1 MIKATEI
8 NCSGCRACENVCP
21 THCISFLQNKNGFLI
36 PYVDVDLCVKCGLC
50 EKTCPIHSGIDR
62 FQVKKVYAAYAVRK
76 EAVNSTSGGIFYI
89 LSDSF
94 IVKGGIVFGAAY
106 DSLFN
111 LQIREARNRED
122 LIRLQGSKYFQAD
135 TADTYETVKQHLGR
149 GKKVLYSGTPCQIAG
164 LRNALEKT
172 DVKNLLTIE
181 IICHGVPS
189 PLMFKDYIKWLEAK
203 KKKQISSYQ
212 FRTKKISK
220 RDFQCLIRYTDG
232 NEEIISGFRDPFYKK
247 FMASVTCR
255 EICYE
260 CPFAQKN
267 RVADITLGDFWN
279 IEDLDIC
286 FGKKS
291 RVSVVL
297 LNTKA
302 GEKAWNEI
310 IDSIIARETDWK
322 LVVKGNG
329 NLQSATLKP
338 DNYFAYGDI
347 ENKYEFFEAVF
358 KEKRNKKKE
367 IFNRLPVILRRV
379 LKKVL

>member
-21 THCISFLQNKNGFLI
+21 THCISFLPNKNGFLI
-36 PYVDVDLCVKCGLC
+36 PYVDVNLCVNCGLC
-50 EKTCPIHSGIDR
+50 EKTCPIHNGIDR

-89 LSDSF
+89 LSDNF
-94 IVKGGIVFGAAY
+94 IVKGGVVFGAAY
-106 DSLFN
+106 DSFFN
-111 LQIREARNRED
+111 LQIREAQNRED

-135 TADTYETVKQHLGR
+135 TADTYETVKQHLGK

-189 PLMFKDYIKWLEAK
+189 PLMFKDYLKWLEAK

-220 RDFQCLIRYTDG
+220 CDFQCLIKYTDG
-232 NEEIISGFRDPFYKK
+232 NEETISGFKDPFYKK
-247 FMASVTCR
+247 FMASVSCR
-255 EICYE
+255 EICYK

-286 FGKKS
+286 FGKKN

-310 IDSIIARETDWK
+310 IDSIIVRETDWK
-322 LVVKGNG
+322 LVVKRKWKFA
-329 NLQSATLKP
+329 SATLKP

-367 IFNRLPVILRRV
+367 IFYRLPVILRRV
-379 LKKVL
+379 FKKVL